1 LGELKPFFFLLFSFE
16 RRRADEDRGSR
27 FNEPDLEGQAW
38 MTVDECLKG
47 WKDHLQPF
55 AKKGLKLVS
64 PAVTNGRSFT
74 VSLLTS

>member
-1 LGELKPFFFLLFSFE
+1 MSKNLFSSFFRLKGVRE
-16 RRRADEDRGSR
+16 LIDGESR

-64 PAVTNGRSFT
+64 PAVTNGGSSDT
-74 VSLLTS
+74 LLTS